1 VTMAATSPISL
12 MPEQVMFLLEARA
25 TSALLAAS
33 LELGV
38 LERLERG
45 PVDAAALARDC
56 GIREETAPA
65 LLSALASLGL
75 VRPDHGGAFVGVAD
89 DLTWFVEF
97 LRRWDSFADGLRN
110 RPEPPIDAP
119 PGADEAFC
127 RTVGPLATL
136 CSPAVTRATEQ
147 LIGAGRRV
155 LDLGAG
161 AVPWSLALAAADPQ
175 VTVTAV
181 DLPAVL
187 PVTRETVAAAG
198 RDAQF
203 QLLGEDIFSVA
214 PGDHAFD
221 LVILGNLC
229 HLFDD
234 DTNRSLVHRVARWL
248 APGGT
253 VAIIDWL
260 PNERRDGPRSV
271 ALYAIELV
279 RRAPGGQLYPFSSY
293 AGWLRERGFEKIE
306 RFELAEEVPI
316 SLIRARLP
324 ES

>member
-1 VTMAATSPISL
+1 VTVTPTTPTALQS
-12 MPEQVMFLLEARA
+12 EQVMFLLEARA
-25 TSALLAAS
+25 ASAVLAAS

-38 LERLERG
+38 LDRLEQS
-45 PVDAAALARDC
+45 PVDAATLVRDC
-56 GIREETAPA
+56 GIRAETAPA

-75 VRPDHGGAFVGVAD
+75 IKPDHGGAFVGVAA

-110 RPEPPIDAP
+110 QAEPRVGAP

-136 CSPAVTRATEQ
+136 CSPAVTTATEQ

-161 AVPWSLALAAADPQ
+161 AVPWSLALAAADPD
-175 VTVTAV
+175 VVVTAV

-187 PVTRETVAAAG
+187 PVTRETVTAAG
-198 RDAQF
+198 REAQF
-203 QLLGEDIFSVA
+203 RFLEEDMFTVS

-221 LVILGNLC
+221 LVFLGHVC

-234 DTNRSLVHRVARWL
+234 STNRSLMGRVARWL

-253 VAIIDWL
+253 VAIIDFL

-271 ALYAIELV
+271 ALYAVELAQ
-279 RRAPGGQLYPFSSY
+279 RAPGGQLYPFSSY

-306 RFELAEEVPI
+306 RFELADGVPV
-316 SLIRARLP
+316 SLIRARLG
-324 ES
+324 